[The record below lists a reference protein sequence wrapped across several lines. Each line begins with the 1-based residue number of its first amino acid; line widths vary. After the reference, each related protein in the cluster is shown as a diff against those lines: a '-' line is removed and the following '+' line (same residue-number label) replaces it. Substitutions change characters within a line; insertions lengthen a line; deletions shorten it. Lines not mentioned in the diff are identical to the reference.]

1 MSPNFLRS
9 IPVACFMI
17 SPMWYLVRNKLRN
30 KNYIGLPLQQ
40 LLIQLKRLDFASHPW
55 LLNLH
60 APQHL
65 EWLPVIIVRFKLEL
79 YSEKK
84 KKLTRQCK
92 YNLLSSTRPISAW
105 RFANFVRCLI
115 SFNFFSTGFA
125 AWLFLS
131 LSISAKQ
138 SQLNIMLTKNIWQ
151 TFLRC
156 NLRQQSS
163 NVCILDTLWWW
174 SACL

>member
-1 MSPNFLRS
+1 
-9 IPVACFMI
+9 
-17 SPMWYLVRNKLRN
+17 MWYLVRNKLKN
-30 KNYIGLPLQQ
+30 KKYSLPLQR
-40 LLIQLKRLDFASHPW
+40 LLTQPMRLDFASHLW

-60 APQHL
+60 APQRL
-65 EWLPVIIVRFKLEL
+65 GRLPVIIIRFKLEL

-84 KKLTRQCK
+84 LTRQCE
-92 YNLLSSTRPISAW
+92 YNLLSSARPISAW
-105 RFANFVRCLI
+105 SFVNFVGRLI

-138 SQLNIMLTKNIWQ
+138 SQFSIMLTRIIWQ

-156 NLRQQSS
+156 NLRQQSG
-163 NVCILDTLWWW
+163 NVRILDTLWWL